1 MLLGVEV
8 DLQKI
13 YISMVSNFNV
23 PLDAEV
29 TTLSRDSVLFFLH
42 CCKHLSGTHVL
53 QDTASCLANSKWL
66 KTLHGYRAASDS
78 ILWDSEWE
86 TLSQIAGLTLID
98 DSYCGKSIYSLKN
111 ELKEWVLR
119 LIWMRGLILLKYIRR
134 IHTVQGTGGSA
145 SRFIEKIRNQSWLK
159 TSRGVRSPAESILYD
174 PGWSSLLQVVRI
186 PLIDLAFYW

>member
-1 MLLGVEV
+1 MNAKYYGQDVVSYRTELMLLGVEV

-23 PLDAEV
+23 PLDAE
-29 TTLSRDSVLFFLH
+29 
-42 CCKHLSGTHVL
+42 
-53 QDTASCLANSKWL
+53 DTASCLANSKWL